1 MDYNE
6 LKRLNGLQTRIN
18 LALIHWDPI
27 GIQNFGIFAHNVYLE
42 YVRYIDPIIEVI
54 SVRSKL
60 EKLLLDLA
68 ADVTGLD
75 RENRKLRLEIER
87 LVKSLMEIYK
97 EEEFKRESK

>member
-54 SVRSKL
+54 SERSKL

-75 RENRKLRLEIER
+75 RENRKLRFE
-87 LVKSLMEIYK
+87 VKSLAERLMEIKK
-97 EEEFKRESK
+97 EEDAK

>member
-54 SVRSKL
+54 SERSKL

-68 ADVTGLD
+68 ADITGLD
-75 RENRKLRLEIER
+75 RENRKLRFEVKNLAER
-87 LVKSLMEIYK
+87 LMEIKK
-97 EEEFKRESK
+97 EEDAK